1 MNSLSSLYRG
11 SSAILE
17 YNEEGRYEPM
27 CAKELGTVQV
37 LTETGER
44 GGGQLKQP
52 WSFLNRSIGE

>member
-1 MNSLSSLYRG
+1 
-11 SSAILE
+11 
-17 YNEEGRYEPM
+17 M

-44 GGGQLKQP
+44 EGGRLKQL